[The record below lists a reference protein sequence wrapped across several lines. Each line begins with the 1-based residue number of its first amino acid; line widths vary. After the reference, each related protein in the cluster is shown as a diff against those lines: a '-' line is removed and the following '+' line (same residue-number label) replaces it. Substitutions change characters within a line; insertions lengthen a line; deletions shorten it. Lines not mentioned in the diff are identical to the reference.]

1 MNGLF
6 CFILKI
12 LNRIILF
19 YSASGLEAFIGSHG
33 KAISLVDLKLFPAFL
48 RFNDVYMSYSLGLQ
62 SIEDKCQ
69 LFEGVLPT
77 IKEAFNDSKEIY
89 FDANINQNDK
99 SKFSNHLTLVDYIRD
114 GLLSICDSSRRYKF
128 VINFF
133 SDKNSGAKV
142 IESILKMSQIV
153 QCSNVEIW
161 LPQMSDPIQ
170 LPIKA
175 IVRWINQIDRIGV
188 IGKKN
193 EEKFLKIY
201 SRKIQNVSRMC
212 EHLTEVLNILFQFQ
226 MLK

>member
-1 MNGLF
+1 MDHF
-6 CFILKI
+6 YFIIEI

-19 YSASGLEAFIGSHG
+19 YSANGLEAFIGSHG

-69 LFEGVLPT
+69 LFEGLLPT
-77 IKEAFNDSKEIY
+77 IREAFNDSKEIY
-89 FDANINQNDK
+89 FDGNINQNDK
-99 SKFSNHLTLVDYIRD
+99 SKFNNHLTLVDYIRD

-188 IGKKN
+188 IGEKN